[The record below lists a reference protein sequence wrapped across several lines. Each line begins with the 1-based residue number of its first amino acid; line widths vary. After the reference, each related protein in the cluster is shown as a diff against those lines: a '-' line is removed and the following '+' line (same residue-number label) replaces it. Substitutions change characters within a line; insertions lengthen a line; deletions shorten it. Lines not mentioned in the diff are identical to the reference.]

1 MVGKNARIPDVPRYY
16 YVLTTQM
23 NTLCK
28 NSCLQTMF
36 QCSIYYF
43 QLWDI
48 SPVTVIRVKMVVDV
62 WNPSK
67 SRRYYIKSDS
77 Q

>member
-1 MVGKNARIPDVPRYY
+1 
-16 YVLTTQM
+16 
-23 NTLCK
+23 
-28 NSCLQTMF
+28 MF

-77 Q
+77 QWKMNNLIYLNTFRFVAVLIQF